1 MDLGQ
6 ELIFL
11 IEGLPLTF
19 SVSIIAFF
27 VGLAIGLPLAFLRV
41 YDREV
46 GFIVD
51 VYEKVFRGV
60 PEIVLMLLIYFGL
73 GPIFPFPFDN
83 AFFVAAL
90 VLGLS
95 SGADQSQIFRGAI
108 RGVGDEQMV
117 ACQSIGCTK
126 WQGIWHV
133 MVPQVLTF
141 STPSLGSEYA
151 LLIKNSSYV
160 WVIGI
165 LDIMQKAIY
174 LKTSQYDT
182 TGIFFIFAA
191 VLYIALTFPIA
202 LYLDRW
208 GSKRKKKIGL

>member
-1 MDLGQ
+1 MDVGQ

-11 IEGLPLTF
+11 IEGVPLTF

-27 VGLAIGLPLAFLRV
+27 VGLGIGLPLAFLRV
-41 YDREV
+41 YDAEV

-51 VYEKVFRGV
+51 VYEKVFRGI
-60 PEIVLMLLIYFGL
+60 PEIVLMLFLFFGL
-73 GPIFPFPFDN
+73 GPIFNFPFGN
-83 AFFVAAL
+83 PFFVAAL

-108 RGVGDEQMV
+108 RGVGDEQMI
-117 ACQSIGCTK
+117 AAQSVGCSK
-126 WQGIWHV
+126 WKGIWHI

-141 STPSLGSEYA
+141 STSSLGSEYA

-165 LDIMQKAIY
+165 LDIMQKALY
-174 LKTSQYDT
+174 LKVADYDP
-182 TGIFFIFAA
+182 IVPFIFAA
-191 VLYIALTFPIA
+191 VLYVALTFPIA
-202 LYLDRW
+202 LYLDRL
-208 GSKRKKKIGL
+208 GNKRKKKIGL

>member
-1 MDLGQ
+1 MDVGQ
-6 ELIFL
+6 QLIFL
-11 IEGLPLTF
+11 LEGVPLTF

-27 VGLAIGLPLAFLRV
+27 VGLGIGLPLAFLRV
-41 YDREV
+41 YDAEV

-51 VYEKVFRGV
+51 VYEKVFRGI
-60 PEIVLMLLIYFGL
+60 PEIVLMLFLFFGL
-73 GPIFPFPFDN
+73 GPIFNFPFGN
-83 AFFVAAL
+83 PFFVAAL

-108 RGVGDEQMV
+108 RGVGDEQMI
-117 ACQSIGCTK
+117 AAQSVGCSK

-165 LDIMQKAIY
+165 LDIMQKALY
-174 LKTSQYDT
+174 LKVQQYDVIT
-182 TGIFFIFAA
+182 PFIFAA
-191 VLYIALTFPIA
+191 VLYVALTFPIA
-202 LYLDRW
+202 LYLDRL
-208 GSKRKKKIGL
+208 GNKRKKKIGL

>member
-1 MDLGQ
+1 LDVGQ
-6 ELIFL
+6 QLIFL
-11 IEGLPLTF
+11 LEGVPLTF

-27 VGLAIGLPLAFLRV
+27 VGLGIGLPLAFLRV
-41 YDREV
+41 YDAEV

-51 VYEKVFRGV
+51 VYEKVFRGI
-60 PEIVLMLLIYFGL
+60 PEIVLMLFLYFGL
-73 GPIFPFPFDN
+73 GPIFSFPFGN
-83 AFFVAAL
+83 PFFVAAL

-108 RGVGDEQMV
+108 RGVGDEQMI
-117 ACQSIGCTK
+117 AAQSVGCSK
-126 WQGIWHV
+126 WQGIWHI
-133 MVPQVLTF
+133 MVPQVITF

-165 LDIMQKAIY
+165 LDIMQKALY
-174 LKTSQYDT
+174 LKVAQYELIT
-182 TGIFFIFAA
+182 PFIFAA

-202 LYLDRW
+202 MYLDRL
-208 GSKRKKKIGL
+208 GNKRKKKIGL

>member
-1 MDLGQ
+1 M
-6 ELIFL
+6 
-11 IEGLPLTF
+11 TT
-19 SVSIIAFF
+19 
-27 VGLAIGLPLAFLRV
+27 
-41 YDREV
+41 EV

-51 VYEKVFRGV
+51 VYEKVFRGI
-60 PEIVLMLLIYFGL
+60 PEIVLMLFLFFGL
-73 GPIFPFPFDN
+73 GPIFNFPFGN
-83 AFFVAAL
+83 PFFVAAL

-108 RGVGDEQMV
+108 RGVGDEQMI
-117 ACQSIGCTK
+117 AAQSVGCSK

-165 LDIMQKAIY
+165 LDIMQKALY
-174 LKTSQYDT
+174 LKVEQYDVIT
-182 TGIFFIFAA
+182 PFIFAA
-191 VLYIALTFPIA
+191 VLYVALTFPIA
-202 LYLDRW
+202 LYLDRL
-208 GSKRKKKIGL
+208 GNKRKKKIGL